1 MVKRMLWSTALIAAM
16 AASLP
21 LAAVAQMHNKTLNE
35 GKSQAQ
41 SPATMA
47 NEEPCLSNHCLFY
60 SGDYDDNGPGPNALW
75 NGYVP
80 SLCVFGTCGV
90 TGIVYIPFEVP
101 KGHRGDL
108 GETDWKRK
116 REWIVEGLFL
126 NTLLQDAG
134 LGISV
139 TSADWSI
146 VRGFKVG
153 GLPTQLRTV
162 CSGTGVPTVT
172 PTGRTG
178 AGISEYTLLITGTKC
193 PNLET
198 GKYWMTLVPTTDAYP
213 YATDVEDNTPANVV
227 GPGMEPPDKAG
238 WYAPAFGYTPF
249 FPTAGMFPNGTK
261 GGCGT
266 DGCDR
271 FSAGIIGTLVR

>member
-21 LAAVAQMHNKTLNE
+21 LAAVAQMHEKTLNE

-41 SPATMA
+41 PLATKV

-60 SGDYDDNGPGPNALW
+60 SGDYDDNGPDANSLF

-101 KGHRGDL
+101 RDHGKDP
-108 GETDWKRK
+108 GETDWR
-116 REWIVEGLFL
+116 REWNVEGLFL
-126 NTLLQDAG
+126 NTLLQDVG

-172 PTGRTG
+172 PTGRAG
-178 AGISEYTLLITGTKC
+178 AGISEYTLLITGIKC
-193 PNLET
+193 PILGT
-198 GKYWMTLVPTTDAYP
+198 GTYWMTLVPTTDAYP
-213 YATDVEDNTPANVV
+213 YATDVEDNTPAKAL
-227 GPGMEPPDKAG
+227 GPWMEPPDKAG
-238 WYAPAFGYTPF
+238 WYSPAFGYTSF

-261 GGCGT
+261 GACVT
-266 DGCDR
+266 NGCDR